1 MIDWPISCRST
12 RLETILII
20 LRVLFVLLLDG
31 VVEVMRLVADW
42 VEWWAWVDVMDVQG
56 SSFWR

>member
-31 VVEVMRLVADW
+31 GVEVMRLVADW